1 MALDEREQK
10 ERHGL
15 RILFMAMFWIV
26 LRLGVWLTGLMA
38 LLQWIMAWFEDEP
51 NQRLRGF
58 GLSLAIY
65 LRQILDYLLFNSD
78 RKPFPF
84 DDWPQAEIEE
94 EG

>member
-1 MALDEREQK
+1 MALDEREHK

-38 LLQWIMAWFEDEP
+38 LLQWIMGWFEDEP

-58 GLSLAIY
+58 GLSLSTY

-78 RKPFPF
+78 QKPFPF
-84 DDWPQAEIEE
+84 DDWPRAEIEE